1 MLLLFALVP
10 EDTHC
15 PLEVLLLMFKAVH
28 EGTRTLLALKEINA
42 MDKTSRDQM
51 LNEVS
56 QPAPPGSQSGTFWN
70 LAPLACE
77 LGTMFQ

>member
-1 MLLLFALVP
+1 MMGLGTQLLGHGGCGTV
-10 EDTHC
+10 
-15 PLEVLLLMFKAVH
+15 FKAVH

-70 LAPLACE
+70 PRTARV
-77 LGTMFQ
+77 

>member
-1 MLLLFALVP
+1 MGAGSQ
-10 EDTHC
+10 
-15 PLEVLLLMFKAVH
+15 VLGHGGCGTVFKAVH

-56 QPAPPGSQSGTFWN
+56 LRVWSTFMQLVPQRRAPQ
-70 LAPLACE
+70 
-77 LGTMFQ
+77 